1 MTISIIIPAYNAARW
16 LPRSIESVL
25 TQTRPADEVIV
36 VDDGST
42 DNTAEVCRTYANR
55 VRYVRRENGG
65 LSAARNTALAL
76 SRGEWFLSLDADDML
91 YPQALSALAEKAEN
105 SDAGVV
111 YGFVLQRRDPAVETR
126 LASLPYAVGAPPE
139 PARAHFWWTAINTAG
154 SALVR
159 RSLHEKVG
167 GFDESFRQVEDCEYW
182 LRCGVM
188 ASFAHCDQIVLDKS
202 YSPAS
207 LGQQQARSVWFRLQ
221 LQLKFLSWCRHRN
234 IETSFL
240 KTGPAQII
248 DHALTRAYRQQDLEL
263 LAPILS
269 QARREGVFTPWCLRA
284 QITVTRLRL
293 TGRAPAAPDYCREI
307 YQNWRHAIS

>member
-1 MTISIIIPAYNAARW
+1 MTISVIIPSYNSARL

-25 TQTRPADEVIV
+25 AQTRPAVEVIV

-42 DNTAEVCRTYANR
+42 DDTAEVCRTYAGR
-55 VRYVRRENGG
+55 VRYVFRENGG
-65 LSAARNTALAL
+65 LSAARNTALTL
-76 SRGEWFLSLDADDML
+76 SQGNWFLSLDADDML
-91 YPQALSALAEKAEN
+91 YPQALAALAGTAEKT
-105 SDAGVV
+105 DAGVV
-111 YGFVLQRRDPAVETR
+111 YGFVLQRREAAVEAR
-126 LASLPYAVGAPPE
+126 LASLPYAVGVPPE
-139 PARAHFWWTAINTAG
+139 PARAQFWWTAINTAG

-159 RSLHEKVG
+159 RSLNEEVG

-182 LRCGVM
+182 LRCGVT

-202 YSPAS
+202 FSPSS
-207 LGQQQARSVWFRLQ
+207 LGQQHARSVWFRLQ
-221 LQLKFLSWCRHRN
+221 LQLKFLSWCRYRN

-284 QITVTRLRL
+284 QITVTQLRL

-307 YQNWRHAIS
+307 YKDWLHASS